1 MKSSVTFL
9 KSLLTNR
16 FVLGNGFLSMFGC
29 VCVFLSENGDIL
41 FQKDSQEICVCLVQQ
56 TPAHCWFVGWWVQH
70 HFMALMGSYLVASL
84 LGFYIYVE
92 IVSAPITSEPFT
104 LQN

>member
-1 MKSSVTFL
+1 MKSSFTFL

-41 FQKDSQEICVCLVQQ
+41 FWEDSQEICVCLEEQ
-56 TPAHCWFVGWWVQH
+56 TPPHCWF
-70 HFMALMGSYLVASL
+70 L
-84 LGFYIYVE
+84 
-92 IVSAPITSEPFT
+92 
-104 LQN
+104 